1 MYSSLS
7 RLYKYNL
14 SKPEYYVYLQK
25 EKKINKKKKNIFYL
39 FFIVTK
45 NNFNPCSK
53 LELTLTLQFFLS
65 GGIKI

>member
-25 EKKINKKKKNIFYL
+25 EKKINKKKEKYFLFIFY
-39 FFIVTK
+39 
-45 NNFNPCSK
+45 SD
-53 LELTLTLQFFLS
+53 EE
-65 GGIKI
+65 